1 MENIIDFL
9 KENSSWL
16 KDITT
21 IIFTATGTL
30 IAILSYKRA
39 KSSIFQP
46 KRNEVAK
53 IQTQL
58 LTEFLVLFTTN
69 GNSID
74 RAIDYINIY
83 KYNVDMALR
92 EYNLTDID
100 KIKNKY
106 AEYKQNIAGW
116 FEFLENDIY
125 NFVIIEGNIQEY
137 DELFFEANNRKRE
150 KAYEQ
155 SVKNGIVEINR
166 IFFTKKHIEFHK
178 KVRDLSNNPFLPKD
192 IQDVANQIR
201 ENMTANLHHNLKILL
216 AKLVN
221 DINKAYHDKESDDY
235 EILSEKY
242 KYQTLWRTFETERK
256 QHKKDYELL
265 KKRIREHLLIDKE

>member
-1 MENIIDFL
+1 
-9 KENSSWL
+9 
-16 KDITT
+16 
-21 IIFTATGTL
+21 
-30 IAILSYKRA
+30 
-39 KSSIFQP
+39 
-46 KRNEVAK
+46 
-53 IQTQL
+53 
-58 LTEFLVLFTTN
+58 
-69 GNSID
+69 
-74 RAIDYINIY
+74 
-83 KYNVDMALR
+83 MALR

-155 SVKNGIVEINR
+155 SAKNGIVEINR